1 MFFRIIIPTYGN
13 EPKLQ
18 DAIASIKA
26 QENFN
31 KLATIVVSHDN
42 TSLEE
47 WSQTNKVD
55 SAVYPQYMF
64 GVTHIFSPTQ
74 RWNGGNRNFAMST
87 VHDDSVY
94 TLFLDHDDTI
104 PDKRILVKLHAF
116 IEKNARPDFIRLSYT
131 KRYMSDGHS
140 ITKYLRDKTMSDVIK
155 SNKVAPWTKCIKN
168 TCLVEFPENTVF
180 EDVIHHLKECDVCD
194 SYANFPDPVVEWR
207 MWEGQ
212 TSTKKGPKWE
222 SSKFRFIAD
231 LMDFQPKKKEVRVR
245 RNYRIK
251 AAIENIMKEQEE
263 KNVSGEKG

>member
-42 TSLEE
+42 TSSEE
-47 WSQTNKVD
+47 WLRTDKVNL
-55 SAVYPQYMF
+55 AIYPQYKD
-64 GVTHIFSPTQ
+64 GVTHIFSLEQ
-74 RWNGGNRNFAMST
+74 RWNGGNRNFAMSR
-87 VHDDSVY
+87 VYDDSVY

-116 IEKNARPDFIRLSYT
+116 IEKNAKPDFVRLSYT

-140 ITKYLRDKTMSDVIK
+140 ITKHLRDATLSDVIK

-168 TCLVEFPENTVF
+168 TKLVEFPENTLF

-207 MWEGQ
+207 IWEGQ

-222 SSKFRFIAD
+222 SSKFRFVAD

-251 AAIENIMKEQEE
+251 AAIENIIKEQE
-263 KNVSGEKG
+263 G